1 MVKRKPK
8 SKPAKRGNKDD
19 IIERGLKYYRTNF
32 PAEEQNKDHLDL
44 QRKYLSEYSRLTQ
57 IQNELY
63 EEGEETEAPR
73 KWESSAKIPI
83 HMDRP
88 GHLGIDNIIEI
99 KERHPSESD
108 EKEIKTKKV
117 FLQTVEEV
125 ELSDDCGNEDMISEV
140 SRRRI
145 EVKDCT

>member
-1 MVKRKPK
+1 MVKRKPEP
-8 SKPAKRGNKDD
+8 KPAKRGNKDD
-19 IIERGLKYYRTNF
+19 IIERGLKYYRTK
-32 PAEEQNKDHLDL
+32 AEEQKKDDIIDLD
-44 QRKYLSEYSRLTQ
+44 SIDFNTRLTQ

-63 EEGEETEAPR
+63 EEGEAEAPR
-73 KWESSAKIPI
+73 EWESSAKIPI

>member
-1 MVKRKPK
+1 MVKRKPEP
-8 SKPAKRGNKDD
+8 KPAKRGNKRDITVDEILEPNKDD

-32 PAEEQNKDHLDL
+32 PAEEQDEDFLDL
-44 QRKYLSEYSRLTQ
+44 QRKYLSGYSRLTQ
-57 IQNELY
+57 SYNQ
-63 EEGEETEAPR
+63 
-73 KWESSAKIPI
+73 IPI
-83 HMDRP
+83 HMDNP
-88 GHLGIDNIIEI
+88 GHLGIDNIREI